1 MTKKISKEDVR
12 HIARLA
18 RLGVSD
24 DEVER
29 FSNQLSDI
37 LEAFEVLQHIDTS
50 DVEPTSHSVA
60 VSNVLRD
67 DIVTPSLPASE
78 VLRNA
83 PNEEDGCFRV
93 RAVLE

>member
-1 MTKKISKEDVR
+1 MTKKISNEEVR
-12 HIARLA
+12 HIAQLA
-18 RLGVSD
+18 RLGVTD
-24 DEVER
+24 DDVER
-29 FSNQLSDI
+29 FSNQLSNI

-67 DIVTPSLPASE
+67 DVVTPSLPPSE
-78 VLRNA
+78 VLQNA